1 MKINH
6 IRNDTIEGFYQK
18 LSDSFGFNLSPQWQ
32 HPWSYCVLKSLPYS
46 PIFKVLN
53 IADWTVLC
61 RIKLKCYLSMYLAIN
76 VMTILL
82 QFHDL
87 GYDYDIYDIRTRCF
101 HRAGQRGVIGRSV
114 GTDYDFLHSSASHQQ
129 PGSVSSC
136 TPNTNLQKR
145 NILSS
150 INEEYFH
157 TIYLLPWDIQSS
169 C

>member
-101 HRAGQRGVIGRSV
+101 QDSGELSGGVSELIMISS
-114 GTDYDFLHSSASHQQ
+114 TAQLHTNNQAQC
-129 PGSVSSC
+129 PLALP
-136 TPNTNLQKR
+136 TP
-145 NILSS
+145 
-150 INEEYFH
+150 
-157 TIYLLPWDIQSS
+157 IYRKEIF
-169 C
+169 